1 MVRLIDGHPIA
12 DAASLPNHPRLVQA
26 SARFLAQPDTVPE
39 GPLIYACQGE
49 IASIDGLGVAAQ
61 AATDA
66 TSIAV
71 AAATPP
77 VVLCASDATTC
88 LIVAIVAA
96 GSPGVARIIHHDEHT
111 TRSRAALQQ
120 TVAGLGCR
128 HTAKLWLVGA
138 YAEADG
144 VGSKVLLQLLG
155 FLHACTARLEVQLCC
170 AGSHNTAADG
180 APRCTALALHLPSL
194 EARPA
199 APPPD
204 QRGPWIPARAAQ
216 WAFRGAVSA
225 ESQLRQVLFALPERQ
240 LHVTLYGGRPPLP
253 HAHQFAAVMLALED
267 EQLLQHCS
275 TSPLHE
281 PPHFVADQRA
291 SLRWLL
297 QQAGPPEAVEHSF
310 SWEGGWWRHN
320 SATPV
325 ADAVASAARLA
336 GTAVG
341 TGAAP

>member
-1 MVRLIDGHPIA
+1 M
-12 DAASLPNHPRLVQA
+12 
-26 SARFLAQPDTVPE
+26 PE

-49 IASIDGLGVAAQ
+49 IAIITGLSGAQ
-61 AATDA
+61 AATDT
-66 TSIAV
+66 TSVAV

-77 VVLCASDATTC
+77 VVVCASDATTC

-138 YAEADG
+138 YSDADG

-170 AGSHNTAADG
+170 AGAHNTAADG

-204 QRGPWIPARAAQ
+204 QRGPWIPARASQ

-225 ESQLRQVLFALPERQ
+225 ESPLRQVLFALPERQ

-253 HAHQFAAVMLALED
+253 HTHQFAAVMLALED

-281 PPHFVADQRA
+281 APHFVAGE
-291 SLRWLL
+291 WLKGVPPL
-297 QQAGPPEAVEHSF
+297 QAWGACPPSF
-310 SWEGGWWRHN
+310 RP
-320 SATPV
+320 A
-325 ADAVASAARLA
+325 
-336 GTAVG
+336 
-341 TGAAP
+341 